1 MITAESLKNIPQL
14 PIVTDGNAIA
24 QFFIDNQ
31 ISDHPFFQRTDNKNI
46 GYVSV
51 ILENG
56 RGLDITGFLAHLIS
70 ISDNLEIRCKLVPQL
85 YDELGSGKSE
95 NIHVKFIGRY
105 LNAVK
110 PYCKVMAE
118 DIPVLEKAYE
128 DLGKI
133 YDRLFKT
140 NHPYRGLGVAVAN
153 ELVVQPIFEYMKDIT
168 LNSQIQFIPDDLVWI
183 TSHNELEEGH
193 VQDSFDL
200 AALIPNESENL
211 NAAMQAAYELFAG
224 IWEFFDTVNKIRLQ

>member
-1 MITAESLKNIPQL
+1 MTTAEPVNSLPKL
-14 PIVTDGNAIA
+14 PTIKSGTELA
-24 QFFIDNQ
+24 QFFIDHQ
-31 ISDHPFFQRTDNKNI
+31 ISAHPFFKRTDNENI

-51 ILENG
+51 IMENG
-56 RGLDITGFLAHLIS
+56 RGLDITAFLAHLIS

-95 NIHVKFIGRY
+95 NVHVKLIGRY

-110 PYCKVMAE
+110 PYCKVNTE
-118 DIPVLEKAYE
+118 DLAALESAYD

-140 NHPYRGLGVAVAN
+140 NDPYRGLGVAVAN
-153 ELVVQPIFEYMKDIT
+153 ELVVQPIFEYIKSIT
-168 LNSQIQFIPDDLVWI
+168 LNSTIKFNPDDLVWI

-193 VQDSFDL
+193 VKDSFDL
-200 AALIPNESENL
+200 AALIPNKQENL
-211 NAAMQAAYELFAG
+211 QAAMQAAYELFAG
-224 IWEFFDTVNKIRLQ
+224 IWAFFDTVNQVRLQ